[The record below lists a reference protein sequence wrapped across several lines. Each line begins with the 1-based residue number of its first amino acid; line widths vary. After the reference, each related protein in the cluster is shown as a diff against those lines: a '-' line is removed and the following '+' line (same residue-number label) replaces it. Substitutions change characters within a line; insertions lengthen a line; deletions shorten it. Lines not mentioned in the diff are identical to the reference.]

1 MDSGEERYRFGGKVP
16 IVRES
21 RLRNKII
28 PSLFAAVTIAILVFL
43 MKYVRFDVLYGAG
56 SSIVIY
62 SSFAAS
68 AFILF
73 VTPYARAAKVHRFV
87 GAYLLAALIGVAG
100 YYLSD
105 YLGLYITIAIV
116 VFAMALAMIESRV
129 QHPPAIGIAFAF
141 VLFHT
146 GYVGVL
152 VVLLGVVIMLGMR
165 MVLESFVYELEQ
177 DAKKAIKKE
186 RERSHA
192 KAFKGKKGRR
202 SHKG

>member
-1 MDSGEERYRFGGKVP
+1 MDSKERYRFGGKVP

-21 RLRNKII
+21 RLRNKVI
-28 PSLFAAVTIAILVFL
+28 PSLFAAITIAILVFL
-43 MKYVRFDVLYGAG
+43 MKYVRFDVLYGTG

-87 GAYLLAALIGVAG
+87 GAYILAAIIGVAG
-100 YYLSD
+100 YYIAD

-146 GYVGVL
+146 GYIGVL
-152 VVLLGVVIMLGMR
+152 VVLLGVVIILGMR
-165 MVLESFVYELEQ
+165 VMLEAFVYELEE
-177 DAKKAIKKE
+177 DAKRVIKRE
-186 RERSHA
+186 RKRSHA
-192 KAFKGKKGRR
+192 KVFKEKKGSRR
-202 SHKG
+202 SKG

>member
-1 MDSGEERYRFGGKVP
+1 MDSGEERYQFGGKVP

-21 RLRNKII
+21 RLRNKVI
-28 PSLFAAVTIAILVFL
+28 PSLFAAITIAILVYL
-43 MKYVRFDVLYGAG
+43 MEYVKFDQLYGTG

-87 GAYLLAALIGVAG
+87 GAYILAAIIGVAG
-100 YYLSD
+100 YYLDD

-116 VFAMALAMIESRV
+116 VFVMALAMIESRV
-129 QHPPAIGIAFAF
+129 QHPPAMGIAFAF

-152 VVLLGVVIMLGMR
+152 TVLLGVVIILSMR
-165 MVLESFVYELEQ
+165 IVLEKTVYELEA
-177 DAKKAIKKE
+177 DAKRIIKKE
-186 RERSHA
+186 RKRSHA
-192 KAFKGKKGRR
+192 KAIKGRQAHR
-202 SHKG
+202 GLKG

>member
-1 MDSGEERYRFGGKVP
+1 MNSEEEYRFGGKVP

-21 RLRNKII
+21 RLRNKVI
-28 PSLFAAVTIAILVFL
+28 PSLFAAITIAILVFL
-43 MKYVRFDVLYGAG
+43 MKYVKFDVLYGIG
-56 SSIVIY
+56 SSTVIY

-87 GAYLLAALIGVAG
+87 GAYLLAAIIGVAG
-100 YYLSD
+100 YYLAD

-129 QHPPAIGIAFAF
+129 QHPPAMGIAFAF

-146 GYVGVL
+146 GYIGVL
-152 VVLLGVVIMLGMR
+152 VVLLGVVIILGMR
-165 MVLESFVYELEQ
+165 IALESFVYELEE
-177 DAKKAIKKE
+177 DAKRVIKRE
-186 RERSHA
+186 RKRSHA
-192 KAFKGKKGRR
+192 KAFKGKKGSRR
-202 SHKG
+202 SKG

>member
-1 MDSGEERYRFGGKVP
+1 MDSEERYRFGGKVP

-21 RLRNKII
+21 RLRNKVI
-28 PSLFAAVTIAILVFL
+28 PSLFAAITIAILVFL
-43 MKYVRFDVLYGAG
+43 MKYVRFDVLYGTG

-87 GAYLLAALIGVAG
+87 GAYILAAIIGVAG
-100 YYLSD
+100 YYIAD

-129 QHPPAIGIAFAF
+129 QHPPAMGIAFAF

-146 GYVGVL
+146 GYIGVL
-152 VVLLGVVIMLGMR
+152 VVLLGVVIILGMR
-165 MVLESFVYELEQ
+165 IALESFVYELEE
-177 DAKKAIKKE
+177 DAKRVIKRE
-186 RERSHA
+186 RKRSHA
-192 KAFKGKKGRR
+192 KAFKGKKGSRR
-202 SHKG
+202 SKG